1 MARPSLQIMGSVCVA
16 CLCAPILA
24 PARADTDAWEGE
36 LETVEVTAL
45 KNEVFEEPGSGFVLT
60 RQEFVPASPQ
70 SLADI
75 LVSVPAINIRTNSR
89 GEVLAS
95 IRGSGERQLAL
106 VWNDIPVNVPWDNR
120 FDLSLF
126 PALGISRLETFVG
139 PTAMQFGANTAGG
152 VISLRTGAETPSSA
166 QVSAGNGGL
175 RNAEASASLSQNG
188 FEGTL
193 AASHTSLDGRISPR
207 SGALFSAN
215 RNGLITNTDRKTT
228 NIASTGKWRFGQGSV
243 GFSVLYSAAQFG
255 VAPEQGRRVGQAS
268 ARFWRFPDT
277 DHLLVAGHLD
287 VPFGGNLDLNVDIWT
302 QDYRQEIQ
310 SFTDITYSEP
320 ESLQLDDNDTTGVK
334 LALTRTGKENTTIVS
349 ATGQWARHEEVRV
362 MSGAPRGEPEVF
374 THFLGSLAVDH
385 RHTLS
390 DVTSLHVGI
399 GYDVFDPKRTAGR
412 ASAGSFDGVNASVN
426 LNVIPSSRW
435 QLRLGLGKK
444 VRLPTMRE
452 LFGEALGRFVLNP
465 DLVPETSW
473 LFEVSGVYS
482 WRSGSLEVTPFF
494 VESEDTLDQM
504 SIQIGEDTLRQRINL
519 AGSRSYGI
527 ETKLDWRLSERLN
540 ITSNATWNRN
550 RVKSDFVANSIR
562 RLYLSDRPNW
572 LARMDARYQLGTET
586 TFGLSVVYRG
596 AAKSEDITGEF
607 LDLSPAM
614 TLDLSARHLLHAVSS
629 GSNVEL
635 FAQLENLTDTF
646 VEPQLGLPD
655 PGRTVIIGLRAIF

>member
-1 MARPSLQIMGSVCVA
+1 MARASLQIMGSVCVA
-16 CLCAPILA
+16 YLCAPT
-24 PARADTDAWEGE
+24 PASVAAGTDAWKDD
-36 LETVEVTAL
+36 LETVEVTAAQD
-45 KNEVFEEPGSGFVLT
+45 EVFEKPGSGFALT
-60 RQEFVPASPQ
+60 QQEFAPVSPQ

-126 PALGISRLETFVG
+126 PALGISKLETFVG

-152 VISLRTGAETPSSA
+152 VISLSSGTETPSI
-166 QVSAGNGGL
+166 VRLSAGNGGL
-175 RNAEASASLSQNG
+175 RNAEASASVSQNG
-188 FEGTL
+188 FDGTV
-193 AASHTSLDGRISPR
+193 AVAHSSLDGRISPR
-207 SGALFSAN
+207 SGSLFSVN
-215 RNGLITNTDRKTT
+215 QNDLITNTDRQTN
-228 NIASTGKWRFGQGSV
+228 NIAGTGKWRIGQGSF
-243 GFSVLYSAAQFG
+243 GFSALYSAAQFG
-255 VAPEQGRRVGQAS
+255 IAPEQGQRVNLANS
-268 ARFWRFPDT
+268 RFWRFPDT
-277 DHLLVAGHLD
+277 DHLLLAGHLD
-287 VPFGGNLDLNVDIWT
+287 VLVSANLDLNTVIWS

-310 SFTDITYSEP
+310 SFTDATYNV
-320 ESLQLDDNDTTGVK
+320 LQSRQFDDNDTTGVK

-349 ATGQWARHEEVRV
+349 ASGQWARHEETRV
-362 MSGAPRGEPEVF
+362 MLGDPDDETEVF
-374 THFLGSLAVDH
+374 THFLGSLAIDH
-385 RHTLS
+385 QQTLS
-390 DVTSLHVGI
+390 DVASLHFGV

-412 ASAGSFDGVNASVN
+412 ESAGSFDGVNASVN
-426 LNVIPSSRW
+426 LNMMPSSRW
-435 QLRLGLGKK
+435 RFRVGMGKK

-465 DLVPETSW
+465 DLVPENNW
-473 LFEVSGVYS
+473 LFEVSGAYS

-494 VESEDTLDQM
+494 VESENTLDQVSVQM
-504 SIQIGEDTLRQRINL
+504 GGDMLRQRVNL

-527 ETKLDWRLSERLN
+527 ETKLDWRMSESLKV
-540 ITSNATWNRN
+540 TGNATWNRT
-550 RVKSDFVANSIR
+550 RAKSDFVANSIH

-572 LARMDARYQLGTET
+572 LARMDAQYQLGAET

-614 TLDLSARHLLHAVSS
+614 TLDLSARHLLRAVSS

-655 PGRTVIIGLRAIF
+655 PGRTIIIGLRAIF